1 MSHSFE
7 NGGSIPMQPRDQII
21 AALFL
26 LTPFVWCW
34 VKLRLVNRRQRLCEP
49 VKVPVRRDEGTR

>member
-1 MSHSFE
+1 
-7 NGGSIPMQPRDQII
+7 MQPRDQII